1 MEGFVPGL
9 ILLASGV
16 LIWIVVR
23 VILRVWLGW
32 GNLDAVTA
40 TLKEHEHAVLVVR
53 FGGRAVFANQKAREL
68 FHLRPNEK
76 LNLERLARQVR
87 PAEQFLAMCNADGQ
101 GRFMLGGYLTESNSY
116 SMVVEGQ
123 RLQVLVF
130 QKKEVTSRLQSPQ
143 NGQNQTLQTITE
155 ISRSV
160 VSSLDL
166 EVTLQTIMDGVE
178 KVVPSDFMQ
187 IALWDRETEEL
198 LAYRLLGFP
207 GTGSQVELSG
217 DRFRLGEGYTGIVA
231 HQRAPLLVPDVQE
244 RPDISPAM
252 DIQSSPL
259 QSYVGVP
266 MVIGRELIG
275 TLELGA
281 LAADR
286 FQQEDLEVVELLSE
300 QAAIAI
306 HNSRLYQE
314 EKRRA
319 AELASLSQMTLALSA
334 LSDPAT
340 LFTHMVTRIK
350 SLFQV
355 EVLGFLIYDPE
366 TRVLAGRLPFH
377 GLPAQF
383 VELYQTT
390 IQPGSAAAR
399 ILEEQ
404 DVIFSDNA
412 AEDER
417 WEQLGLGHLA
427 KAASLR
433 GAVLMPLSSGG
444 RMLGYLQASN
454 RKNDAGAA
462 LSHDELRLLTIIA
475 NQAALI
481 IENSHLRA
489 HSKRR
494 NQRVE
499 TLRQISAIASSAAAL
514 DEVLARSL
522 RELANLVQA
531 DVAFMLLNDQQAGRL
546 VIHQESIF
554 DQNGNLGALDFA
566 VPMNDPQYLMTVT
579 TRRHSLL
586 VSWQIEK
593 EISLPFY
600 QSVVAELQVESLMIV
615 PLVVR
620 GDGIGELWLGSL
632 QDGDFSASD
641 LQVMTMA
648 TSQLASVIDH
658 TSLALQNTALTAE
671 SMLLKEGRERRVE
684 KWTTELRQEYRNQQA
699 ISEYIANVNHEMRTP
714 MTALKGYIEMLLVG
728 ASGEINQEQR
738 DILQIISRN
747 FERLNLLVGDLLDV
761 SRIESGRVMLSSE
774 ALDVGKIAE
783 DVVAEIKRRAQKD
796 NKMISIDL
804 QVNGDLPV
812 CCGDPLRVHQI
823 LYNLVSNAY
832 FYTPQDGQV
841 EIRMH
846 AAGGDEVQVDV
857 KDNGIGID
865 PTHHERIFERFY
877 RGDDAM
883 VAAHAGAGLG
893 LAITRA
899 LVEMH
904 KGRIWFHSE
913 GQRGKGSVFSF
924 VLPAYRQE

>member
-747 FERLNLLVGDLLDV
+747 FERLDLLVGDLLDV

>member
-658 TSLALQNTALTAE
+658 NSLALQNTALTAE

-747 FERLNLLVGDLLDV
+747 FERLDLLVGDLLDV

>member
-658 TSLALQNTALTAE
+658 NSLALQNTALTAE

>member
-286 FQQEDLEVVELLSE
+286 FQKEDLEVVELLSE

-658 TSLALQNTALTAE
+658 NSLALQNTALTAE

>member
-286 FQQEDLEVVELLSE
+286 FQKEDLEVVELLSE

-747 FERLNLLVGDLLDV
+747 FERLDLLVGDLLDV